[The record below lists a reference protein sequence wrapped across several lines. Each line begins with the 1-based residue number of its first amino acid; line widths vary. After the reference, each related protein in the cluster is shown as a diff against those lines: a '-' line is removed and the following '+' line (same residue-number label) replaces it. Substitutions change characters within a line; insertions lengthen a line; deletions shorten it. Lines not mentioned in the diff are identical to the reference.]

1 MQTNQHPQ
9 NNTNNNPNVVVQ
21 NGGTNM
27 LPITNFNPSL
37 PTEPLPYEE
46 TLNMQKSDMEVS
58 SPHGKVLILRRSREP
73 SFRDFPQLDYLILF
87 IQPLY
92 RKHLMRRKVPQTVQE
107 ETLHT

>member
-1 MQTNQHPQ
+1 MSMQTNQHPQ
-9 NNTNNNPNVVVQ
+9 NNTNNSPNVVVQ

-58 SPHGKVLILRRSREP
+58 SPHGKVLIS
-73 SFRDFPQLDYLILF
+73 
-87 IQPLY
+87 
-92 RKHLMRRKVPQTVQE
+92 KAW
-107 ETLHT
+107 